1 MENKNKK
8 DKFKNEQGF
17 TLLELIVVVAIIGI
31 MTSVGLVS
39 LSSSKRQTAIK
50 TAQDEVTSAIKL
62 AQSYALQGKIPAS
75 GDVACAY
82 GFEFLDN
89 SPNSE
94 YQIFYYRKVGSSCD
108 TGNKFEVERNNLKN
122 GVSLVSPFSSSSA
135 IYFNIPSADMI
146 PSSGRVLVLDSSK
159 TITIS
164 SSGLVTEN

>member
-1 MENKNKK
+1 MKIKK
-8 DKFKNEQGF
+8 HLKAMPNGRHGF
-17 TLLELIVVVAIIGI
+17 TLLELIVVIAIIGI
-31 MTSVGLVS
+31 MTSVGLAS
-39 LSSSKRQTAIK
+39 LSSSKRQTALK

-62 AQSYALQGKIPAS
+62 AQSYALQGKIPNS
-75 GDVACAY
+75 GDIACAY

-122 GVSLVSPFSSSSA
+122 GVSLVSSFSSSA